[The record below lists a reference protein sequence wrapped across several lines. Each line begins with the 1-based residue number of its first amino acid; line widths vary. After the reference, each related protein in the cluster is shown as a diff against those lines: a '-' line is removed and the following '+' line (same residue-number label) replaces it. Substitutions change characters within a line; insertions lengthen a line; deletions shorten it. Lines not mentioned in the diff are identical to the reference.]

1 MKGRESGMPESQYW
15 DSFCDPPCILT
26 KLDCQNLHGKIVEFG
41 CGYGT
46 FTIAAASRTSDRIV
60 TFDIEPEMVAQT
72 VLRLN
77 ELEITNCD
85 VSVRDF
91 VSDGTGLEDQCAQY
105 AMLFN
110 ILHIEDPIDLLTE
123 AARILVPGGKIGV
136 IHWRSDIPTPRGPSI
151 EIRPQPETCT
161 KWGEQVG
168 LNFIRSMNFEC
179 CQWHWGMVLRKPN
192 GE

>member
-15 DSFCDPPCILT
+15 DSFFDPPCILT
-26 KLDCQNLHGKIVEFG
+26 KLDCQNLRGKIVEFG

-46 FTIAAASRTSDRIV
+46 FTIAAASRTSDRII

-72 VLRLN
+72 ARRLN
-77 ELEITNCD
+77 ELEIPNCD

-105 AMLFN
+105 AMVFN
-110 ILHIEDPIDLLTE
+110 ILHIEDPIGLLTE
-123 AARILVPGGKIGV
+123 AARVLVPGGKIGV
-136 IHWRSDIPTPRGPSI
+136 IHWRSDISTPRGPSK
-151 EIRPQPETCT
+151 EIRPQPEACIAWA
-161 KWGEQVG
+161 KRAG
-168 LNFIRSMNFEC
+168 LSVLDFGNLVC
-179 CQWHWGMVLRKPN
+179 CKWHWGMVLRKGS